1 MTRPVD
7 VPDFV
12 PAAFVPTGHL
22 QTLAAIWPRTIAL
35 TSEPVRIDVEDGH
48 LFAQWTPPPVAGRGA
63 ALILHGIGGD
73 GDETFVRGTAAALVR
88 RGLGALRIDLRGA
101 GRSRELKGIPLF
113 HAGRTDDVR
122 AALAWLSDRV
132 ATTHLVGFSL
142 GGQLVLRTAGEL
154 GISAPAS
161 LRSVTA
167 ISPPLDLAL
176 SARFTESTLGTPY
189 RKFIVAGLLARTRP
203 VAAKLPPG
211 VTLEPSRIK
220 TIRDYDG
227 QIVARCYGFRDADDY
242 YQQCASIHVA
252 RHIAS
257 PTLVLHADDDPVV
270 PAAPVERL
278 AGLPNIRVIRTRHG
292 GHCGYV
298 GRTIAGETRF
308 WAEERAAEWARA
320 HDASTS

>member
-1 MTRPVD
+1 MALPVD

-35 TSEPVRIDVEDGH
+35 ASEPVRIPVEDGV
-48 LFAQWTPPPVAGRGA
+48 LFAQWTPPASAAQGA

-101 GRSRELKGIPLF
+101 GRSRELSGIPLF

-122 AALAWLSDRV
+122 AALGWLSERV
-132 ATTHLVGFSL
+132 ARTHLVGFSL

-154 GISAPAS
+154 GTSAPAS
-161 LRSVTA
+161 LRSITA
-167 ISPPLDLAL
+167 ISPPLDLAA
-176 SARFTESTLGTPY
+176 SARFTESALGTPY
-189 RKFIVAGLLARTRP
+189 RKFIVAGLIARTRP
-203 VAAKLPPG
+203 VASRLPPG
-211 VTLEPSRIK
+211 VTLEPRKIK
-220 TIRDYDG
+220 TIRDYDDR
-227 QIVARCYGFRDADDY
+227 IVARCYGFRDADDY
-242 YQQCASIHVA
+242 YARCASMHVVKD
-252 RHIAS
+252 IAS

-270 PAAPVERL
+270 PVGPVERL
-278 AGLPNIRVIRTRHG
+278 TGLSNIRVLRTRRG

-298 GRTIAGETRF
+298 GRARAGETRF
-308 WAEERAAEWARA
+308 WADERAAEWARA
-320 HDASTS
+320 HDD